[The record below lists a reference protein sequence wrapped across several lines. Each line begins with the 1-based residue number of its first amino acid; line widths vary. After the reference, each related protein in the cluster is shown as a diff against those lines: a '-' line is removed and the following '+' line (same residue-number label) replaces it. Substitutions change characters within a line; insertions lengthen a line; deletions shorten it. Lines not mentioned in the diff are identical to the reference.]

1 MVMLE
6 LLAATPVYPQNERM
20 SAYTQNR
27 FSGSRLIFLVLLA
40 ICLASTASAAPCVN
54 KFTHRSRG
62 SQHTLTLLTGKLTFQ
77 DAQALAA
84 AIHDKKAAP
93 IEWVDAKGKNVSTQ
107 FGDLKIIRPMPVAC
121 DGNPSGV
128 IMMADFPTL
137 QQPGK
142 TIRIKFDAK
151 TTVDFEEQTE

>member
-1 MVMLE
+1 
-6 LLAATPVYPQNERM
+6 M

-27 FSGSRLIFLVLLA
+27 FSGSRLIFLVLLTV
-40 ICLASTASAAPCVN
+40 CLASTASGAPCVN

-62 SQHTLTLLTGKLTFQ
+62 GSQHTITLLTGKLTFQ

-84 AIHDKKAAP
+84 AIHDKKAPP

-107 FGDLKIIRPMPVAC
+107 FGDLKVIRPMPVAC
-121 DGNPSGV
+121 DDNASGV

-137 QQPGK
+137 QQPGR

-151 TTVDFEEQTE
+151 LTVDFEEQSE